1 MEAFSLDF
9 KFKGDR
15 NYIHGTDIYTKI
27 MQHLG
32 KAYLP
37 VNIDLSFHKVSRNN
51 LAAELCCINEPAS
64 KIINPVSVF
73 KFTSNSDK
81 YIIKLTEGS
90 GIVKE
95 RYEYDEDKLV
105 EPAIFKED
113 EKSITLHS
121 SPQYTNIEKV
131 VALNKAL
138 LNKLFFDDGKW
149 YFTRIAI
156 TKDINAEDVANIR
169 LQLINN
175 IGSKITKTKFFFD
188 EREKGYLYFS
198 KV

>member
-1 MEAFSLDF
+1 MEAFTLDF

-15 NYIHGTDIYTKI
+15 NYIHGTDIYIKI
-27 MQHLG
+27 TQYLS
-32 KAYLP
+32 KAYKP
-37 VNIDLSFHKVSRNN
+37 ADIDLSFHKVVKNN
-51 LAAELCCINEPAS
+51 LIAELYSINEADS
-64 KIINPVSVF
+64 TITNPVSVF
-73 KFTSNSDK
+73 KFNDNGNR
-81 YIIKLTEGS
+81 YIIKLTETS

-105 EPAIFKED
+105 ESAIFKED

-121 SPQYTNIEKV
+121 SSYYTNIEKV

-138 LNKLFFDDGKW
+138 LNKLFFDAGKW
-149 YFTRIAI
+149 YFTRITI
-156 TKDINAEDVANIR
+156 NTDINAEAAETIK

-175 IGSKITKTKFFFD
+175 IGSKITKTKIFFD